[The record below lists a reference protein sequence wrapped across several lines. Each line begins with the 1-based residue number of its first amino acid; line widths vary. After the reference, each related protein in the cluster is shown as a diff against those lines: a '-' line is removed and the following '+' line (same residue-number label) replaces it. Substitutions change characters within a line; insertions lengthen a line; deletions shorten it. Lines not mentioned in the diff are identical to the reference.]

1 MFSACKYL
9 YCRSRFCK
17 LLVHP
22 GNGREGKGEQ
32 GKGKE
37 RKVRAGEGRERD
49 ERVGKEREGK
59 EDNIRYL
66 TQTFFS

>member
-9 YCRSRFCK
+9 YSRSRFCK

-22 GNGREGKGEQ
+22 RTEDGGNGREGKGEQ

-37 RKVRAGEGRERD
+37 RKVRAGEGR
-49 ERVGKEREGK
+49 GSGMEG
-59 EDNIRYL
+59 
-66 TQTFFS
+66 